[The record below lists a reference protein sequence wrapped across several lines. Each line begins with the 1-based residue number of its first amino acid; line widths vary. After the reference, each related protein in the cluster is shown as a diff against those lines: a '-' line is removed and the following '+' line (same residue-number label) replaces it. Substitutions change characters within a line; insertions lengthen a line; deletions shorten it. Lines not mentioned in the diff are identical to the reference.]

1 MSVVVNPRDLLL
13 RGTPTRLVP
22 VLLPPNVVVPGLQD
36 LLPNA
41 GIPPAPTGFQ
51 AVGALY
57 DVNFRTDPPVFTQ
70 GHGYGYTKLYGKVYM
85 GGALPTFADAQA
97 LTSFIGQVG
106 SITIGPA
113 VNSRFWVSW
122 VTKDGVEGPPAG
134 GLNGTQGQTGEDA
147 ERLVGALT
155 GPGKPFT
162 LVTDPTTLPDG
173 TVVPAG
179 TYTSAAFMQ
188 RFVASRGQIGLLAVD
203 DARIAALSATKLV
216 SGTIQVGT
224 HISSS
229 NYVGGQQG
237 WAINGSGGAEFSGVT
252 VRGSIFAQSG
262 QIGGCTITAGGIYS
276 PNYSEYAGWGF
287 DLNGNAQFNQIKI
300 RGRIMG
306 GSYNAYAWPSDG
318 GGGFYLGAEGLLLG
332 NANLGRY
339 IQFTADGSMYAP
351 GLSIDNGAL
360 TINQANVIK
369 TLNLAG
375 YSVIVPLFAG
385 FNGNTDTSPE
395 VWRTPNSQTSYQ
407 LLVAGSSMIAI
418 TNFTAYFQNFHGYGC
433 NIRVIST
440 TGDTWPIG
448 NTSLSAENAAAGS
461 ASGFFTAP
469 IDGYYSIQA
478 FVTGEPGSQCTGCSI
493 TGLGGKR

>member
-1 MSVVVNPRDLLL
+1 MSAVVNPRDLLL

-41 GIPPAPTGFQ
+41 GVPPAPTGFQ

-57 DVNFRTDPPVFTQ
+57 DVNFRTDPPVFLQ
-70 GHGYGYTKLYGKVYM
+70 GHGYGHTKLYGKVYA
-85 GGALPTFADAQA
+85 GGALPVFADAQV

-113 VNSRFWVSW
+113 VNARFWVSW
-122 VTKDGVEGPPAG
+122 VTKDGVEGPPSG
-134 GLNGTQGQTGEDA
+134 GLNGAQGQTGEDT

-162 LVTDPTTLPDG
+162 LVTVPTTLPDG

-203 DARIAALSATKLV
+203 DARISSLTATKLV

-224 HISSS
+224 HIGSS
-229 NYVGGQQG
+229 NYISGQQG

-252 VRGSIFAQSG
+252 VRGTIFAYAG
-262 QIGGCTITAGGIYS
+262 TIGGCTITGGGIYS
-276 PNYSEYAGWGF
+276 PNYSEYSGWGF
-287 DLNGNAQFNQIKI
+287 DVNGNAQFNQIKI

-306 GSYNAYAWPSDG
+306 GSFNGWQWPTDG
-318 GGGFYLGAEGLLLG
+318 GGGFYLGGEGLLLG

-339 IQFTADGSMYAP
+339 FQVAAEGNVYAP
-351 GLSIDNGAL
+351 GFSIVNGL
-360 TINQANVIK
+360 MTISQVNVIN
-369 TLNLAG
+369 TLNLSGFA
-375 YSVIVPLFAG
+375 VTVPLFAG

-395 VWRTPNSQTSYQ
+395 PWRTPNAQTSYQ
-407 LLVAGSSMIAI
+407 LLIAGSSLIAI

-433 NIRVIST
+433 NLRVISV
-440 TGDTWPIG
+440 TGDTWGIG
-448 NTSLSAENAAAGS
+448 STSLSAENAAAGS

-469 IDGYYSIQA
+469 YDSYYSIQS
-478 FVTGEPGSQCTGCSI
+478 FVTGEAGSQCTGCSI